1 MDLSR
6 EVRLTSAEAAVFSL
20 RSLYES
26 CGYGRF
32 KVNKFEEYDFY
43 ASCKS
48 FLMSENVLTFTD
60 STGRLMAL
68 KPDITLSIVKNV
80 GASGDGPQKVYY
92 NESVFRDSGDGN
104 GFREITQTGLER
116 VGEVDT
122 AAVCE
127 AVELACR
134 SLDLLRAG
142 KSAVLDLSHVGVVS
156 AILDAE
162 GVGEAARGAVASLMG
177 DKNAGELMRAA
188 AAAGISAAGAEKLCR
203 LATLYGTPD
212 EVRGELYAAAGDVP
226 GCAPALEELYA
237 VVASLPDGLGRMLR
251 FDFSAAG
258 DMKYY
263 TGAVFRGYIDGIPR
277 SVLSGGRYGGLL
289 PEYGAAH
296 GGIGFAVYTDLLEYA
311 GGGRGATLVFDDPEV
326 K

>member
-68 KPDITLSIVKNV
+68 KPDITLSIVRNV
-80 GASGDGPQKVYY
+80 GASGEKPQKVYY

-116 VGEVDT
+116 VGDVDT

-127 AVELACR
+127 AVELACM
-134 SLDLLRAG
+134 SLDLLRG
-142 KSAVLDLSHVGVVS
+142 DRRAVLDLSHVGVVS
-156 AILDAE
+156 AILDSE
-162 GVGEAARGAVASLMG
+162 GADEAVRGTVASLMG
-177 DKNAGELMRAA
+177 DKNAGELIRFAA
-188 AAAGISAAGAEKLCR
+188 GAGISGRGAERLSG
-203 LATLYGTPD
+203 LATLYGSPD
-212 EVRGELYAAAGDVP
+212 EVKDELYAAAGDVP
-226 GCAPALEELYA
+226 GCAPALDELYA
-237 VVASLPDGLGRMLR
+237 VASSLPEELKDMLR

-277 SVLSGGRYGGLL
+277 SILSGGRYDGLL

-296 GGIGFAVYTDLLEYA
+296 GGIGFAVLTDLLESA
-311 GGGRGATLVFDDPEV
+311 GGGRGGTLVFDGAEV
-326 K
+326 